1 MAIKRFV
8 DNVLKVITVALVAAI
23 CLVVILQIL
32 TRFIL
37 NNPSSWSEEISRYL
51 LIWITFLGGSMG
63 LTTGAHMGL
72 VVVTEKIESEK
83 IQLVL
88 HIFAYAVCALIG
100 YIFVRYGYIYTLSGM
115 KRTMMCCKIPI
126 GYVYMI
132 MPFSGL
138 VIVINSIEMIVKG
151 IRTLARGE
159 RRNG

>member
-1 MAIKRFV
+1 MSKQTAISEL
-8 DNVLKVITVALVAAI
+8 DNVSPFDAKIE
-23 CLVVILQIL
+23 LQ
-32 TRFIL
+32 
-37 NNPSSWSEEISRYL
+37 
-51 LIWITFLGGSMG
+51 
-63 LTTGAHMGL
+63 
-72 VVVTEKIESEK
+72 KIESEK